1 MYKVIRYFRDAQD
14 DRHAYNVGDTFPRE
28 GMIVTQERIN
38 DLMNGNNFQQV
49 PLIAYVPDKEAVK
62 AEKPKKDEKPKKE
75 SKKEPVKESED
86 ISKDE
91 ISKMPFFKL
100 KSVAKEYG
108 IDVKDKKAEE
118 IRAELMEKL

>member
-1 MYKVIRYFRDAQD
+1 MYKVIRYLRDAQD
-14 DRHAYNVGDTFPRE
+14 NRRAYNVGDTFPRE
-28 GMIVTQERIN
+28 GMTVSQERIN
-38 DLMNGNNFQQV
+38 DLVNGNNFQQV
-49 PLIAYVPDKEAVK
+49 PLIAYVPDKDAKKE
-62 AEKPKKDEKPKKE
+62 EKPKETTKKE
-75 SKKEPVKESED
+75 SVKESSD

-108 IDVKDKKAEE
+108 IDVKDKKADV